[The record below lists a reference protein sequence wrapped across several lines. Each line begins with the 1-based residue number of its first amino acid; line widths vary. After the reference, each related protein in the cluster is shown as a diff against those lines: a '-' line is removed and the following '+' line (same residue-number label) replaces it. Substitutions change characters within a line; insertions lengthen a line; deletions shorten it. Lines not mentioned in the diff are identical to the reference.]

1 MQQRPVSPTVT
12 LTWHVSKY
20 KVNKLHQR
28 YFLRFWSRTISRT
41 AGTVFVA
48 EPQWME
54 VISGRTLQLM
64 FRLREVESGC
74 GGYCDYNER
83 YIKGTAALKCRVE
96 RCHY

>member
-1 MQQRPVSPTVT
+1 M
-12 LTWHVSKY
+12 
-20 KVNKLHQR
+20 
-28 YFLRFWSRTISRT
+28 
-41 AGTVFVA
+41 FVA